1 MFRKLTRLSPA
12 FIKPAISPWKAHSI
26 HPFTRCLSNDIE
38 SLKHQTDSSDSD
50 NSVSNT
56 GVLDYEKHLEVL
68 IYFDHIYPLR
78 VSYAVFRQYLR
89 LMLPWQSRLSDEELQ
104 ARVCDIASND
114 KNPLS
119 EQISIR
125 EFVPLKR
132 DGGAFVTFSVPP
144 NTTPKELINQIVTNL
159 RANEAEENKD
169 YFKWFR
175 NKVLNTFPTAYQVK
189 GTPWIE
195 DLSRYPSPRL
205 TVKFEG
211 DPLTEEELYM
221 LFRRYGR
228 IVDIVPRTSSDPN
241 AIILFKNIRSA
252 ICAKNCIT
260 GITLDDGR
268 TVLHLQYLK
277 MQRVNFVK
285 DLIVNHQRISIPII
299 LALLATVAV
308 FIFDPI
314 RQWFIEVKIAHKYSF
329 DTYKDN
335 IIVKVLYLP
344 YSYVVGWFKD
354 SFDYFDEHINLSY
367 FSKPSTED
375 LDCNANILWSERF
388 EKVKQLKLW
397 IYENVNTYIIV
408 RGPKGSG
415 KEEFVLDNTLQ
426 DDPELK
432 KKVLYV
438 DCEALSKARSD
449 STLIK
454 NTANQLGYFP
464 VFTWTNTISLFIDL
478 GVQGLTG
485 QKSGLSESKETQLK
499 NMFLLT
505 TQALRNVAMSDYQAY
520 KKEVAKRQR
529 KRTLEEESVIKEEVV
544 REEDYLQQHPEVKP
558 IVVINKFLKKSD
570 GPNDFVYKMIAE
582 WTAQLIL
589 SNLAHVI
596 YITHDVAS
604 ILHLNESLP
613 NQVFKTIA
621 LSDASSKSARQYV
634 INELSNKEK
643 ENEIDGCL
651 DPLGGRMLDL
661 QSFVRRIR
669 SGETPLAALEE
680 MVNQAAEQIT
690 TFFLNNP
697 SPLGD
702 YNWNTAQIWAIMR
715 HLSTNDSIEF
725 SELTKSPLFKASVET
740 LATLAALEKN
750 DLISLKRDKGILS
763 TITVGRP
770 LYKAAFTELVE
781 DPKIFKLYETEYY
794 SNLIAEENKKIAKLE
809 DEIAKIAQ
817 LRDIQLLKER
827 LDYVSNKINSCTA
840 TIKKHEENIKAVAS
854 MGASE
859 KKSFLGIF

>member
-1 MFRKLTRLSPA
+1 MGTWASQRPLS
-12 FIKPAISPWKAHSI
+12 
-26 HPFTRCLSNDIE
+26 CDIE
-38 SLKHQTDSSDSD
+38 SLKQQTDSSDSD
-50 NSVSNT
+50 NSASNT
-56 GVLDYEKHLEVL
+56 GVLDYEKQLEVL

-89 LMLPWQSRLSDEELQ
+89 LMLPWQSRLSEEDLK
-104 ARVCDIASND
+104 ARVCDISSND

-119 EQISIR
+119 EQLSIR
-125 EFVPLKR
+125 DFVPLKR
-132 DGGAFVTFSVPP
+132 DGGAFVTFSVPD
-144 NTTPKELINQIVTNL
+144 NTTPKELINQIVVNIK
-159 RANEAEENKD
+159 ANEAEENKD
-169 YFKWFR
+169 VFKWIR

-195 DLSRYPSPRL
+195 DLSRYPSPKL
-205 TVKFEG
+205 TVKFDG

-228 IVDIVPRTSSDPN
+228 IVDILPRTSSDPT
-241 AIILFKNIRSA
+241 ATILFKNIRSA

-260 GITLDDGR
+260 GISLDGGR

-299 LALLATVAV
+299 VALLATVAV

-314 RQWFIEVKIAHKYSF
+314 RQWFIEVKIGHKYTF
-329 DTYKDN
+329 DSYKDN
-335 IIVKVLYLP
+335 TFVKVFYTP
-344 YSYVVGWFKD
+344 YTYVVAWFKD
-354 SFDYFDEHINLSY
+354 SVDYFDEHIGQNY
-367 FSKPSTED
+367 FSTQNSD
-375 LDCNANILWSERF
+375 GLDCNANILWSERF

-426 DDPELK
+426 NDPELK
-432 KKVLYV
+432 KKVLYI

-464 VFTWTNTISLFIDL
+464 VFTWTNTISQFIDL

-505 TQALRNVAMSDYQAY
+505 TQALRNIALSDYQTY
-520 KKEVAKRQR
+520 KKEVSKRQR
-529 KRTLEEESVIKEEVV
+529 KRTALEEEGAIKEEVI
-544 REEDYLQQHPEVKP
+544 REDDYLQQHPEAKP

-570 GPNDFVYKMIAE
+570 GPNDFVYKMMAD
-582 WTAQLIL
+582 WTAQLIQ

-613 NQVFKTIA
+613 NQVFKTIS
-621 LSDASSKSARQYV
+621 LSDASSQSARQYV
-634 INELSNKEK
+634 INELSNNDKES
-643 ENEIDGCL
+643 EIDECL

-669 SGETPLAALEE
+669 SGETPLAALDE

-697 SPLGD
+697 NPLGD

-715 HLSTNDSIEF
+715 YLSSNDSIEF

-740 LATLAALEKN
+740 LTTLAALEKN
-750 DLISLKRDKGILS
+750 DLISLQRDKGILS

-770 LYKAAFTELVE
+770 LYKAAFSELVK

-794 SNLIAEENKKIAKLE
+794 NNLIAEESKKIAKLE
-809 DEIAKIAQ
+809 DEVAKIAQ
-817 LRDIQLLKER
+817 LRDVQILKER
-827 LDYVSNKINSCTA
+827 LDYIAAKINSCTT

-854 MGASE
+854 MGVNE